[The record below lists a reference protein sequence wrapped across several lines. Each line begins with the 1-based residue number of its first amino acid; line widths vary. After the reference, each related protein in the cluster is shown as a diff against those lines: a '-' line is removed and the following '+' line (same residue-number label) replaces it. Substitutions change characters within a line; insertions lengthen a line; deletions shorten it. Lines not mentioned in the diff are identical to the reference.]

1 MSKPTVFISYS
12 HGDSEWVRQFA
23 NTLKE
28 QNIAVWL
35 DEWQV
40 TAGESIVEAL
50 ESGLR
55 ASDVIVAVLSSRNIT
70 SPNVLF
76 ELGFAVGMGKRLIPI
91 VPRDVE
97 IATIPFD
104 LRSRKFLLQGRPDET
119 AHEVVT
125 ALKREEKDSEQ

>member
-12 HGDSEWVRQFA
+12 HSDSEWVRRFA

-28 QNIAVWL
+28 QNVAVWL

-40 TAGESIVEAL
+40 AAGESIVEAL
-50 ESGLR
+50 ETGLR
-55 ASDVIVAVLSSRNIT
+55 ASDVIVAVLSSHNIA

-91 VPRDVE
+91 VPRGLE
-97 IATIPFD
+97 ISMIPFD
-104 LRSRKFLLQGRPDET
+104 LRSRKFLIQGQPDET
-119 AHEVVT
+119 AHEVIT
-125 ALKREEKDSEQ
+125 ALEKEVKDPG